1 MGKSKTLL
9 FAGLVGLSATLTAQ
23 AQTPLPG
30 MPAVKIEKALKQGS
44 AQNPSQLAMMKKKYP
59 LLFQHKM
66 LNTGTLNNGIREVK
80 RFALPRKKPAVKK
93 SALMA
98 EGVSLPMYVN
108 LLGESFSGI
117 YSVTPPS
124 SLAPEQLA
132 AYGSGFFNGGCGI
145 VDNKLTGIYYDT
157 SFAGWGIILE
167 YNYSFDMDTWEVS
180 DRKSLEDYSLM
191 ATETAQD
198 PKTGEIFG
206 QFYKSDLSGL
216 EYGVI
221 DYNTLTRTT
230 IGTANTTMAAIGI
243 TNDGS
248 AYGIG
253 ADGNLYKIDRT
264 DGTETLIGSTGITLT
279 DSEGAFYFQ
288 TGEVNPRTN
297 EFYWYSMDAD
307 GTGQLYIVNL
317 ETAALTPVG
326 AYSGEYANASTV
338 GMMIPNAPAEDLAP
352 AAAEN
357 LAANFEGSSLSGNV
371 TFTAPTKTY
380 DGTSD
385 LSGSLDYEVVVNR
398 TDTVKGTT
406 TPGASV
412 SVPVTAQKE
421 GMLSLAVR
429 TKNDV
434 GYSPFVRTSHYVGY
448 DKPVAPT
455 NVKFEMGEGN
465 KATVTWTAPTA
476 TVNGGYLGDL
486 TYDVCRISATDTVKV
501 ASDLRATTF
510 TETLPEGPMAS
521 YTYGVVAKNL
531 SKASDMALSNG
542 LVVGQA
548 IEVPFFDDFLTDINL
563 YTVIDAN
570 GDGST
575 WSWFKGA
582 ARYKYNSSNDADDWL
597 ITPPIHLQAGKRYDV
612 SFKASANGSS
622 FPERIEAK
630 YGMGNTVE
638 AMTNELAPSTDLT
651 SSKYVQFAKTITAET
666 DGNYYFGFHAISDK
680 DEFYLYVDSVSI
692 DIAPELTAP
701 DSVTNLKAVADP
713 TAALKATVSFT
724 APSKSIEGKALST
737 LSSIEVR
744 NGNNV
749 IKTLTDV
756 APGKEYSVVDETA
769 RQGTN
774 AYTVVASNESGRGLK
789 RMVSVYVGQDIPTAP
804 EVSAADHQTSVHLSW
819 LDVDGANGGVVI
831 PDSVTYTIFDVD
843 GDGYIGDALGSVKG
857 ENDYDVTYNTTE
869 GDAQNLKMWAVQAA
883 TSAGAGSAS
892 AASVIT
898 GRPYILPFHNSFR
911 NASLED
917 QFLGIYRSSAAY
929 KWYMLN
935 DSYDGDAGCLGFTS
949 SEVASGYVFTGKI
962 SLAGA
967 VNPKLMFFFK
977 SPANLPVTLSVAPQL
992 SDGTTLNPVFTK
1004 DLSANADT
1012 EWQRVLVDLPASL
1025 IDQPYVV
1032 LQFQTSASEA
1042 MTSDTYLLLDN
1053 INVFDPDQKD
1063 AGVEVTAPES
1073 VKKGQTADLGVKVT
1087 NQGLE
1092 DINNAHVTLKVNGT
1106 TVLDKTIDRK
1116 LATLESETI
1125 HVAYRTTTLDES
1137 SSLNVTAQLADEDDN
1152 ADNNTATAVVQAIS
1166 ADVEAPNS
1174 LTAEGSTPVVLNW
1187 KAPESS
1193 SAQVTD
1199 DFESYE
1205 PWSLSYGDWTTI
1217 DADGGLA
1224 GGLNQSMSYTHQGE
1238 QFAFLC
1244 WQPSDMFQSG
1254 QGLDPHSGTKA
1265 LAGIYQV
1272 DETGQNF
1279 VDADNWLITPRL
1291 SGKAQTITFWVN
1303 NAVGDG
1309 YGTETFQVLTSST
1322 NNSQESFTKLGDDYT
1337 QGSGTWTEIS
1347 VNVPEGTNYLAV
1359 RQITSADNA
1368 FIFMLDDVTY
1378 ETSSAPVAYNV
1389 YRDGALL
1396 GQATGLT
1403 YTDNTAEVSD
1413 ATYTYQVT
1421 AVYTDGSESAPISTT
1436 IVTTIQG
1443 LENSGVKNFDVYTLD
1458 GIQLLKDAKSLKGIK
1473 EGVYIINGVKTV
1485 IRK

>member
-486 TYDVCRISATDTVKV
+486 TYDVCRISGTDTVKV

-521 YTYGVVAKNL
+521 YTYGVVAKNAT
-531 SKASDMALSNG
+531 KTSDLALSNG
-542 LVVGQA
+542 QVVGLA

-563 YTVIDAN
+563 YTVID
-570 GDGST
+570 
-575 WSWFKGA
+575 
-582 ARYKYNSSNDADDWL
+582 
-597 ITPPIHLQAGKRYDV
+597 
-612 SFKASANGSS
+612 
-622 FPERIEAK
+622 
-630 YGMGNTVE
+630 
-638 AMTNELAPSTDLT
+638 
-651 SSKYVQFAKTITAET
+651 
-666 DGNYYFGFHAISDK
+666 
-680 DEFYLYVDSVSI
+680 
-692 DIAPELTAP
+692 
-701 DSVTNLKAVADP
+701 
-713 TAALKATVSFT
+713 
-724 APSKSIEGKALST
+724 
-737 LSSIEVR
+737 
-744 NGNNV
+744 
-749 IKTLTDV
+749 
-756 APGKEYSVVDETA
+756 
-769 RQGTN
+769 
-774 AYTVVASNESGRGLK
+774 
-789 RMVSVYVGQDIPTAP
+789 
-804 EVSAADHQTSVHLSW
+804 
-819 LDVDGANGGVVI
+819 
-831 PDSVTYTIFDVD
+831 
-843 GDGYIGDALGSVKG
+843 
-857 ENDYDVTYNTTE
+857 
-869 GDAQNLKMWAVQAA
+869 
-883 TSAGAGSAS
+883 
-892 AASVIT
+892 
-898 GRPYILPFHNSFR
+898 
-911 NASLED
+911 
-917 QFLGIYRSSAAY
+917 
-929 KWYMLN
+929 
-935 DSYDGDAGCLGFTS
+935 
-949 SEVASGYVFTGKI
+949 
-962 SLAGA
+962 
-967 VNPKLMFFFK
+967 
-977 SPANLPVTLSVAPQL
+977 
-992 SDGTTLNPVFTK
+992 
-1004 DLSANADT
+1004 
-1012 EWQRVLVDLPASL
+1012 
-1025 IDQPYVV
+1025 
-1032 LQFQTSASEA
+1032 
-1042 MTSDTYLLLDN
+1042 
-1053 INVFDPDQKD
+1053 
-1063 AGVEVTAPES
+1063 
-1073 VKKGQTADLGVKVT
+1073 
-1087 NQGLE
+1087 
-1092 DINNAHVTLKVNGT
+1092 
-1106 TVLDKTIDRK
+1106 
-1116 LATLESETI
+1116 
-1125 HVAYRTTTLDES
+1125 
-1137 SSLNVTAQLADEDDN
+1137 
-1152 ADNNTATAVVQAIS
+1152 
-1166 ADVEAPNS
+1166 
-1174 LTAEGSTPVVLNW
+1174 
-1187 KAPESS
+1187 
-1193 SAQVTD
+1193 
-1199 DFESYE
+1199 
-1205 PWSLSYGDWTTI
+1205 
-1217 DADGGLA
+1217 
-1224 GGLNQSMSYTHQGE
+1224 
-1238 QFAFLC
+1238 
-1244 WQPSDMFQSG
+1244 
-1254 QGLDPHSGTKA
+1254 
-1265 LAGIYQV
+1265 
-1272 DETGQNF
+1272 
-1279 VDADNWLITPRL
+1279 
-1291 SGKAQTITFWVN
+1291 
-1303 NAVGDG
+1303 
-1309 YGTETFQVLTSST
+1309 
-1322 NNSQESFTKLGDDYT
+1322 
-1337 QGSGTWTEIS
+1337 
-1347 VNVPEGTNYLAV
+1347 
-1359 RQITSADNA
+1359 
-1368 FIFMLDDVTY
+1368 
-1378 ETSSAPVAYNV
+1378 
-1389 YRDGALL
+1389 
-1396 GQATGLT
+1396 
-1403 YTDNTAEVSD
+1403 
-1413 ATYTYQVT
+1413 
-1421 AVYTDGSESAPISTT
+1421 
-1436 IVTTIQG
+1436 
-1443 LENSGVKNFDVYTLD
+1443 
-1458 GIQLLKDAKSLKGIK
+1458 
-1473 EGVYIINGVKTV
+1473 
-1485 IRK
+1485 